1 MSLEDR
7 CLKVSLENYQFL
19 NWGQIAHEEGAMARP
34 NLKMHTEPVTRGY
47 QKNVVPF
54 DNHRRRL
61 QIAHS
66 SADETHS
73 RGVVVRLSLP
83 AGSPALEGTADAR
96 TFASDSN
103 RDRLTPIDWIV
114 AFLLFLST
122 LTGPA
127 LAWALLS

>member
-1 MSLEDR
+1 
-7 CLKVSLENYQFL
+7 
-19 NWGQIAHEEGAMARP
+19 MARP
-34 NLKMHTEPVTRGY
+34 NLKMHTEPVTQGY
-47 QKNVVPF
+47 QRNVAPF

-61 QIAHS
+61 HISHS
-66 SADETHS
+66 SADEYP

-83 AGSPALEGTADAR
+83 AGSSALEGAPDAR
-96 TFASDSN
+96 TSASDN

>member
-1 MSLEDR
+1 
-7 CLKVSLENYQFL
+7 
-19 NWGQIAHEEGAMARP
+19 MARP
-34 NLKMHTEPVTRGY
+34 NLKMHTEPLTQAY
-47 QKNVVPF
+47 QRNVVPF

-61 QIAHS
+61 HTAHS
-66 SADETHS
+66 FAGESHP
-73 RGVVVRLSLP
+73 RGVVVRLPLA
-83 AGSPALEGTADAR
+83 AGSPALEGAADAR
-96 TFASDSN
+96 TSASESN